1 MQQCLRQIPAALQ
14 SYRSQLLSPIA
25 GKDEAKSYNG
35 IISYPDHGPVLEKT
49 HCTKPAVFQEL
60 VCVVVLLTLS
70 HSLLCFLSCV
80 PVHDLAI
87 APWQA
92 YRERKVKTTASLSR
106 MELIGD

>member
-1 MQQCLRQIPAALQ
+1 MQKCLRQIPAALQ
-14 SYRSQLLSPIA
+14 SYRSQLCFPIA
-25 GKDEAKSYNG
+25 GRANGKPYNG
-35 IISYPDHGPVLEKT
+35 IISCTVLEKN

-60 VCVVVLLTLS
+60 VCAVVLLTLS

-92 YRERKVKTTASLSR
+92 YRGRKVKTTASLSR

>member
-1 MQQCLRQIPAALQ
+1 MQICKVSVLVFEKMLQTHIRIPIGGRATTN
-14 SYRSQLLSPIA
+14 
-25 GKDEAKSYNG
+25 SYNG
-35 IISYPDHGPVLEKT
+35 IISCTGQWSVQET
-49 HCTKPAVFQEL
+49 FHCTKSAVFQEL